1 MLSFTDFLHFKH
13 LIIQIKKNMLF
24 VGKALV
30 DDTIFIF
37 SNLFKMIKIK
47 NNIILQTKN
56 KFEHYLYHH

>member
-1 MLSFTDFLHFKH
+1 MLSFTDFLHFKD

-47 NNIILQTKN
+47 NNIILQTK
-56 KFEHYLYHH
+56 K